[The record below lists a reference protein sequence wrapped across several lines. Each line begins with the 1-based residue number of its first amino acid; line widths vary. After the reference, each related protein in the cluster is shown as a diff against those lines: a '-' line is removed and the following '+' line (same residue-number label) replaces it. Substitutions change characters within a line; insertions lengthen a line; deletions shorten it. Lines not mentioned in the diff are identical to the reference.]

1 MDLAVEDTT
10 AWSEAIFGS
19 VALGDKRLTRRLIQI
34 GKQLSSTPSG
44 SLSGSCGGQD
54 ALIEGSYRFYETN
67 ESQRIKLQRVV
78 IK

>member
-34 GKQLSSTPSG
+34 GKQLSSTPGG
-44 SLSGSCGGQD
+44 S
-54 ALIEGSYRFYETN
+54 
-67 ESQRIKLQRVV
+67 
-78 IK
+78 

>member
-44 SLSGSCGGQD
+44 SLSG
-54 ALIEGSYRFYETN
+54 
-67 ESQRIKLQRVV
+67 
-78 IK
+78 